1 MRIENGVRLL
11 AARAEYS
18 LRDRKRLNLLGS
30 PANAPLCLAG
40 PCINNHKKY
49 DSHSAR
55 SSPSRRRTTLI
66 IQSPITYL
74 VGYASLVSLSTMSA
88 VASVMIAS
96 ASAVAKVFVILGIGY
111 VAAIRPRPIPLMPPN
126 AINSIS
132 KMNLYLL
139 VIPLIYSTIASSV
152 TPEKLGSA
160 WFVLLSAIGVI
171 CLSYCVASLLGRLPF
186 FRVDNKTD
194 FDALRISAAFPNILA
209 L

>member
-1 MRIENGVRLL
+1 
-11 AARAEYS
+11 
-18 LRDRKRLNLLGS
+18 
-30 PANAPLCLAG
+30 
-40 PCINNHKKY
+40 
-49 DSHSAR
+49 
-55 SSPSRRRTTLI
+55 
-66 IQSPITYL
+66 
-74 VGYASLVSLSTMSA
+74 MSA
-88 VASVMIAS
+88 VTSVMIAS
-96 ASAVAKVFVILGIGY
+96 ASAVAKVFVILAIGY

-160 WFVLLSAIGVI
+160 WFVLVSAIGVI
-171 CLSYCVASLLGRLPF
+171 CLSYGVASLLGRLPF

>member
-1 MRIENGVRLL
+1 
-11 AARAEYS
+11 
-18 LRDRKRLNLLGS
+18 
-30 PANAPLCLAG
+30 
-40 PCINNHKKY
+40 
-49 DSHSAR
+49 
-55 SSPSRRRTTLI
+55 
-66 IQSPITYL
+66 
-74 VGYASLVSLSTMSA
+74 MSA

-171 CLSYCVASLLGRLPF
+171 CLSYGVASLLGRLPF